1 MDLSCWMDIEEFR
14 KMDPKL
20 TDEADTKAREIK
32 QKYFNKKYFFGPNS
46 PASREGLDKVCEKFC
61 KLGFLIID
69 ISSNA
74 NSCPSEFYRNE
85 MNFIFNFKSITFLHI
100 I

>member
-1 MDLSCWMDIEEFR
+1 MDIEEFR

-32 QKYFNKKYFFGPNS
+32 RKYFNKKYFFGPNS

-61 KLGFLIID
+61 KLDFLIN

-74 NSCPSEFYRNE
+74 NSCSFEFYRNE
-85 MNFIFNFKSITFLHI
+85 MHFILNFRSITLLHI